1 MQSRIFTRTAM
12 EDCAVAVL
20 CSRATHATFCRHRG
34 GRGVIPSSSTRT
46 RIAPRKSRSP
56 RCPPHSRPKHASLL
70 VVPRVASKPTSELDR
85 HASNPEW
92 RSDAEPLA
100 KSSLYCTQACHPA
113 VGAARKCFPE
123 AFSRL
128 EGDGSPGFPFSDS
141 DIETTLERWTADWL
155 EWEQEHESNYQRKV
169 AAIDAALEGGVP
181 ESKAVVLRTELQV
194 VEQEKLDS
202 YQRRYSE
209 YVGISRALQQLT
221 QSAASDGS

>member
-1 MQSRIFTRTAM
+1 MSNWIF
-12 EDCAVAVL
+12 VALGLVVAGFGAGVVL
-20 CSRATHATFCRHRG
+20 TLRKGQLETQILSLLATFVPVLRQ
-34 GRGVIPSSSTRT
+34 
-46 RIAPRKSRSP
+46 ARSD
-56 RCPPHSRPKHASLL
+56 
-70 VVPRVASKPTSELDR
+70 PRVL
-85 HASNPEW
+85 
-92 RSDAEPLA
+92 L
-100 KSSLYCTQACHPA
+100 ACHPA

-181 ESKAVVLRTELQV
+181 ESKAVALRTELQV